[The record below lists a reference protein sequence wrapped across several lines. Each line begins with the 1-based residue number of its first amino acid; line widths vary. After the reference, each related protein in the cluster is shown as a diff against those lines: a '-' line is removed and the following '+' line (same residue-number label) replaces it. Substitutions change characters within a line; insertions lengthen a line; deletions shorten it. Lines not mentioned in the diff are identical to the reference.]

1 MMLSFQTEK
10 EPIVQLLKY
19 IFFIVA
25 VVGQLTGMVLLFID
39 KQKAVTFFIA
49 YGIGLVLLLIVLV
62 IERRKEKKEDDERDY
77 RDY

>member
-1 MMLSFQTEK
+1 
-10 EPIVQLLKY
+10 VQLLKY
-19 IFFIVA
+19 IFFIIA

-49 YGIGLVLLLIVLV
+49 YGIGLALLLIVLV